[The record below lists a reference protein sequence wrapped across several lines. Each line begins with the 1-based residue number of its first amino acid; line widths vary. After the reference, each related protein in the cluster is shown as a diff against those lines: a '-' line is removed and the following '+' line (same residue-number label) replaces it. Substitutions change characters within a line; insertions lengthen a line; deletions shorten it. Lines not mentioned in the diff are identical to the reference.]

1 MDRLA
6 EQFFE
11 LYKSV
16 PKALSPVDLMKNV
29 RELMKRHG
37 VNSTQA
43 MSMSYAIAVHDPDVE
58 DGTKECL
65 KRFLKPEEVE
75 EAQKHLESL
84 ESLEG
89 GSFPSWDAEFKAA
102 YRVELSRSSIFK
114 PDVDPAQYPAE
125 WSAIVREVRFL
136 DGDRYAYNKFKTKL
150 QSGGHSF
157 AGKGETDKEA
167 LSDLISKLVEKGL
180 EGKLRVWNMQ
190 TNKTTEVPLEREVEP
205 EKEIVPVESDIRRDA
220 VDNGSEYLEALAEL
234 DALTGRS
241 PVLAESQRPDIATV
255 IGGMEED
262 LKKAVLVRLAE
273 MFRGLGYEQWPSDE
287 VGEKDMKN
295 VMEAVS
301 KGLKDMSGRM
311 SELIKGQIEAIR
323 QGPEKYTENLSRWL
337 AGESAIV
344 DEGEEEE
351 GDETD
356 EAKKKSK
363 ASKAAQE
370 FISAEIS
377 KLVKGGM
384 DQQQAIAA
392 AHSAARDKGMEVPDP
407 KKECG
412 DVAPVPSDDQE
423 PVPED
428 DPEEVPEREPEP
440 TLESKKA
447 KK

>member
-1 MDRLA
+1 MERLA

-37 VNSTQA
+37 INSTQA

-75 EAQKHLESL
+75 EAKKHLESL

-102 YRVELSRSSIFK
+102 YRVELSRSSVFT

-125 WSAIVREVRFL
+125 WSATVREVRFL

-150 QSGGHSF
+150 QSGGYSF
-157 AGKGETDKEA
+157 VGKGETDEEA
-167 LSDLISKLVEKGL
+167 LSELISNLEEKGL
-180 EGKLRVWNMQ
+180 EGKLRVWNTQ
-190 TNKTTEVPLEREVEP
+190 TNKTTEVPLEPEVEP
-205 EKEIVPVESDIRRDA
+205 EKAIVPVESDIRRDA

-234 DALTGRS
+234 DALTGRA

-323 QGPEKYTENLSRWL
+323 KGPEKYTENLSRWL

-351 GDETD
+351 EGAETD

-363 ASKAAQE
+363 AAKAAQE

-384 DQQQAIAA
+384 DQEQAVAA
-392 AHSAARDKGMEVPDP
+392 AHTAARDKGMEVPDP
-407 KKECG
+407 KNERG
-412 DVAPVPSDDQE
+412 DVEPAADVSE

-428 DPEEVPEREPEP
+428 DPEEVPEREPEVAW
-440 TLESKKA
+440 ESKKA